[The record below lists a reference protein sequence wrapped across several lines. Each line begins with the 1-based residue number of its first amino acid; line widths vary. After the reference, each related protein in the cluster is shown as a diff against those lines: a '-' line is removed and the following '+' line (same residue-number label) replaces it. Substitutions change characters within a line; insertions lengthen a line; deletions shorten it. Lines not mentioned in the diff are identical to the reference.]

1 MVQRYIHVLFRI
13 AAVLM
18 LGVCMSCQIGEMF
31 EPVMPDYPKE
41 GEYMTLAMQ
50 SSKLLPH
57 QVATRASDPKT
68 EAEKA
73 INHMHILYFN
83 SDTGELLEPYTD
95 PKTEK
100 ARFFPYVETDLTVIK
115 IDKHA
120 MLEANVRTD
129 TNNNPKLPE
138 SLKVYVCV
146 LANME
151 NIIDGVDSEGMP
163 LIGGEVVT
171 MDIMQAK
178 AYEHPSKA
186 SGGAALLS
194 LPKTGMPM
202 VGQEAID
209 LKKDMDINNLTVE
222 LHALMARVDF
232 SIKIDA
238 PVYEENLP
246 KLTMQ
251 NWSVHNLPTQV
262 SLNNSSNA
270 VTTLAATEYT
280 EASMINNQIIINKNG
295 TVNFSFYMFE
305 NIQDAE
311 QAPTDYP
318 EKDEYKPKYKPLL
331 ANDNATYVILDAL
344 YTTYDNKV
352 GYESTYDVK
361 YKIYLG
367 ANHTND
373 FKVKRNYQYKNDI
386 TIVGLT
392 NNDWS
397 NVDGEISEIT
407 FDARVNISESNPYY
421 ISILNE
427 RAIDAHIG
435 VLPMDVYFFGTA
447 GTQKIVVSVD
457 KDWVGMEKVSA
468 DQMANGAVSS
478 ELQEAMGAGYKA
490 GHGKRK
496 YFTVGLVNDLRT
508 EATSIELTKSRDRIY
523 FYIDEN
529 LVLEDREAIITLEYY
544 ENGVLNNTE
553 QRKIDQTHLLP
564 VEVVHNGTTYRTV
577 YMEAIEE
584 YLDNYDPLDEFNS
597 TMVYDGLPWGFDG
610 EIIDDVSY
618 ANKAY
623 DNYWD
628 GLVYTLQVLNNE
640 KYNIKNYTLNSINA
654 SVNAFL
660 YCYNKNKR
668 CSTDGSI
675 FVEFTKN
682 SGFWNA
688 NSFYDNNSDK
698 VSNQYQLWPG
708 NHAKWFLPG
717 ISQLEAG
724 LETYFNNY
732 PEFNGNMY
740 WSSAAGKKTTGST
753 GFLGIVTYS
762 YTASINHAR
771 ATNLTVNGNHVNSEY
786 KTIDN
791 GTPEIG
797 EGYKLRT
804 AICRVRAFRWDLEP
818 MTSH

>member
-1 MVQRYIHVLFRI
+1 MIQRYINVFFRI
-13 AAVLM
+13 AAALM

-151 NIIDGVDSEGMP
+151 NIIDGVNSDGMP

-232 SIKIDA
+232 SIKINA

-295 TVNFSFYMFE
+295 TVSFSFYMFE

-352 GYESTYDVK
+352 EYESTYDVK

-496 YFTVGLVNDLRT
+496 YFTVGLVNELRT
-508 EATSIELTKSRDRIY
+508 AATSIELTNSRDRIY

-529 LVLEDREAIITLEYY
+529 LVLEDREAIITLKYY

-564 VEVVHNGTTYRTV
+564 VEVVHNDKTYRTV

-597 TMVYDGLPWGFDG
+597 TMVYDGLPWGFNG
-610 EIIDDVSY
+610 EEIASITG
-618 ANKAY
+618 AEAPQN
-623 DNYWD
+623 NYVD
-628 GLVYTLQVLNNE
+628 GLVYTIHVMRD
-640 KYNIKNYTLNSINA
+640 NIKTYTLNSIDKD
-654 SVNAFL
+654 VNAFY

-675 FVEFTKN
+675 SWIFQSAYWY
-682 SGFWNA
+682 SGKSYYNTGS
-688 NSFYDNNSDK
+688 NKIN
-698 VSNQYQLWPG
+698 NQYILWPN

-717 ISQLEAG
+717 ITQMEKG
-724 LETYFNNY
+724 LEKYIFQY
-732 PEFNGNMY
+732 PEFHNNLY
-740 WSSAAGKKTTGST
+740 WSSAVGKIDGFIGSS
-753 GFLGIVTYS
+753 GS
-762 YTASINHAR
+762 DNHAR
-771 ATNLTVNGNHVNSEY
+771 ATN
-786 KTIDN
+786 IDPQT
-791 GTPEIG
+791 GSHIEST
-797 EGYKLRT
+797 EGKPGYMART

>member
-31 EPVMPDYPKE
+31 EPVMPDYPKDV
-41 GEYMTLAMQ
+41 EYMTLAMQ

-83 SDTGELLEPYTD
+83 SVTGELLKPYTD

-129 TNNNPKLPE
+129 TNNNSELPE

-151 NIIDGVDSEGMP
+151 NIIDGVNSEGMP

-171 MDIMQAK
+171 MNIMQAK

-238 PVYEENLP
+238 PVHEENLP

-295 TVNFSFYMFE
+295 TVSFSFYMFE

-318 EKDEYKPKYKPLL
+318 EKDVYKPKYKPLL

-564 VEVVHNGTTYRTV
+564 VEVEHNGKTYRTV

-610 EIIDDVSY
+610 EEVASITG
-618 ANKAY
+618 AEAPQN
-623 DNYWD
+623 NYYD
-628 GLVYTLQVLNNE
+628 GLVYTIHVMRD
-640 KYNIKNYTLNSINA
+640 NIKTYTLNSIDKD
-654 SVNAFL
+654 VNAFY

-675 FVEFTKN
+675 SWIFQSAN
-682 SGFWNA
+682 WYSGKSYYNTGS
-688 NSFYDNNSDK
+688 NKIN
-698 VSNQYQLWPG
+698 NQYILWPN

-717 ISQLEAG
+717 ITQMEKG
-724 LETYFNNY
+724 LEKYIFQY
-732 PEFNGNMY
+732 PEFHNNLY
-740 WSSAAGKKTTGST
+740 WSSAVGKIDGFIGSS
-753 GFLGIVTYS
+753 GS
-762 YTASINHAR
+762 DNHAR
-771 ATNLTVNGNHVNSEY
+771 ATN
-786 KTIDN
+786 IDPQT
-791 GTPEIG
+791 GSHIEST
-797 EGYKLRT
+797 EGKPGYMART

>member
-1 MVQRYIHVLFRI
+1 MVKNHIQALFR
-13 AAVLM
+13 AAIVFM
-18 LGVCMSCQIGEMF
+18 LGCCTSCQIDDMLETDISI
-31 EPVMPDYPKE
+31 MPE
-41 GEYMTLAMQ
+41 AEEYMTMTML

-83 SDTGELLEPYTD
+83 SDTGELLKPYTD
-95 PKTEK
+95 PKTGK

-120 MLEANVRTD
+120 MLEANVQTT
-129 TNNNPKLPE
+129 TNNNTDLPE
-138 SLKVYVCV
+138 SLEIFVCV
-146 LANME
+146 FANME
-151 NIIDGVDSEGMP
+151 NIIDGTNPQGLP
-163 LIGGEVVT
+163 LIGGDVVT
-171 MDIMQAK
+171 ISSLQAA

-202 VGQEAID
+202 VGQKA
-209 LKKDMDINNLTVE
+209 LVLNKDMATNNLTVE
-222 LHALMARVDF
+222 LQALMARVDF
-232 SIKIDA
+232 NIRIDA

-251 NWSVHNLPTQV
+251 QWSVVNLPTQV
-262 SLNNSSNA
+262 SLYNSGN
-270 VTTLAATEYT
+270 TTTSLADPTS
-280 EASMINNQIIINKNG
+280 ASMTNNQIIINKNG
-295 TVNFSFYMFE
+295 TISFSFYMFE

-318 EKDEYKPKYKPLL
+318 EKDVYKPKYKPLL

-344 YTTYDNKV
+344 YTTYDNKA

-367 ANHTND
+367 ANHTDD
-373 FKVKRNYQYKNDI
+373 FKIKRNYQYKNDI

-397 NVDGEISEIT
+397 GIDGDISETT

-427 RAIDAHIG
+427 RTIDAHFS

-457 KDWVGMEKVSA
+457 QDWVGMEKVSA
-468 DQMANGAVSS
+468 VQMKKGTVSS
-478 ELQEAMGAGYKA
+478 DLLQEGMGDGYKA

-496 YFTVGLVNDLRT
+496 YFTVGLVNELRN
-508 EATSIELTKSRDRIY
+508 EATSIELTNSRDRIY

-529 LVLEDREAIITLEYY
+529 LLLEDREAIITLKYF
-544 ENGVLNNTE
+544 ENDVLKNTE
-553 QRKIDQTHLLP
+553 ERKIDQTHLLP
-564 VEVVHNGTTYRTV
+564 VEVVRDGTTYRTV

-584 YLDNYDPLDEFNS
+584 YLDNYDPLDELNS

-610 EIIDDVSY
+610 ETIASITGAD
-618 ANKAY
+618 APQN
-623 DNYWD
+623 NYVD
-628 GLVYTLQVLNNE
+628 GLVYTIHVMRD
-640 KYNIKNYTLNSINA
+640 NIKTYTLNSIDKD
-654 SVNAFL
+654 VNAFY

-668 CSTDGSI
+668 CNTDGSI
-675 FVEFTKN
+675 QWVFKKAN
-682 SGFWNA
+682 WYSGDSYYNTGG
-688 NSFYDNNSDK
+688 DK
-698 VSNQYQLWPG
+698 INDQYTLWPD

-717 ISQLEAG
+717 ITQMEKG
-724 LETYFNNY
+724 LEKYVFQY
-732 PEFNGNMY
+732 PEFHNNKY
-740 WSSAAGKKTTGST
+740 WSSAVGKIPGFIGSS
-753 GFLGIVTYS
+753 GS
-762 YTASINHAR
+762 KNHAR
-771 ATNLTVNGNHVNSEY
+771 ATN
-786 KTIDN
+786 IDPQTGLHIESN
-791 GTPEIG
+791 QGDP
-797 EGYKLRT
+797 GYLERT
-804 AICRVRAFRWDLEP
+804 DICRVRAFRWDLES
-818 MTSH
+818 MTTH

>member
-68 EAEKA
+68 EAEKT
-73 INHMHILYFN
+73 INHMHILYFR
-83 SDTGELLEPYTD
+83 SDNGQLLNHYTD
-95 PKTEK
+95 PKTTK

-129 TNNNPKLPE
+129 TNNNPELPE

-151 NIIDGVDSEGMP
+151 NIIDGVNSDGMP

-232 SIKIDA
+232 SIKINA

-295 TVNFSFYMFE
+295 TVSFSFYMFE

-352 GYESTYDVK
+352 EYESTYDVK

-468 DQMANGAVSS
+468 DQMANGAVLSS
-478 ELQEAMGAGYKA
+478 ELQDAMGAGYKA

-496 YFTVGLVNDLRT
+496 YFTVGLVNELRT
-508 EATSIELTKSRDRIY
+508 AATSIELTNSRDRIY

-529 LVLEDREAIITLEYY
+529 LVLEDREAIITLKYY

-564 VEVVHNGTTYRTV
+564 VEVVHNDKTYRTV

-597 TMVYDGLPWGFDG
+597 TMVYDGLPWGFNG
-610 EIIDDVSY
+610 EEIASITG
-618 ANKAY
+618 AEAPQN
-623 DNYWD
+623 NYYD
-628 GLVYTLQVLNNE
+628 GLVYTIHVMRD
-640 KYNIKNYTLNSINA
+640 NIKTYTLNSIDKD
-654 SVNAFL
+654 VNAFY

-675 FVEFTKN
+675 SWIFQSAN
-682 SGFWNA
+682 WYSGKSYYNTGS
-688 NSFYDNNSDK
+688 NKINNH
-698 VSNQYQLWPG
+698 NQYILWPN

-717 ISQLEAG
+717 ITQMEKG
-724 LETYFNNY
+724 LEKYIFQY
-732 PEFNGNMY
+732 PEFHNNLY
-740 WSSAAGKKTTGST
+740 WSSAVGKINGLFSSGSN
-753 GFLGIVTYS
+753 Y
-762 YTASINHAR
+762 HAR
-771 ATNLTVNGNHVNSEY
+771 ATNIDPQTGSHVES
-786 KTIDN
+786 T
-791 GTPEIG
+791 
-797 EGYKLRT
+797 EGKPGYMART
-804 AICRVRAFRWDLEP
+804 AICRVRAFRWDLES